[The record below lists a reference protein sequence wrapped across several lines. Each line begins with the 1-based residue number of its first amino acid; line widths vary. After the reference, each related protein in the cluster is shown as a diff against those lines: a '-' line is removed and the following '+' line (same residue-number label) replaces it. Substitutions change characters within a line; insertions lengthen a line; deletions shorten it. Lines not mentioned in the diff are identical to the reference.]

1 MFRLLNGLFLPF
13 WTAAVTVTAVTIAK
27 LRRNHRYVTEGE
39 RFWARGLLKAWG
51 VEVTAEHLDRLPRQ
65 GPYILMANHQS
76 HADVPILFASLPL
89 IPGFL
94 AKKELARIPF
104 LSMAL
109 REGGH
114 VLIDRASRNSA
125 REALKV
131 AAREIQAGK
140 TIAIFPEG
148 TRGGSDALGEFK
160 KGGFLIAKK
169 AGVPVIPVGIL
180 GSRSVWHRDAWLPR
194 AGRVWARV
202 GEPIE
207 PDVIKQ
213 LSVDGLCSRVRAS
226 ILELLGWPETEG
238 SPLLGPSASAPIS
251 IQPEADVNGAG

>member
-1 MFRLLNGLFLPF
+1 MFRLLNGLFLPL

-27 LRRNHRYVTEGE
+27 LRRNHSYVTEGE

-51 VEVTAEHLDRLPRQ
+51 VEVTAEHLERLPRQ

-109 REGGH
+109 RNGGH

-131 AAREIQAGK
+131 AASEIQAGK

-169 AGVPVIPVGIL
+169 AGVPVVPVGIL
-180 GSRSVWHRDAWLPR
+180 GSRAVWHRDAWLPR
-194 AGRVWARV
+194 AGCVRARV
-202 GEPIE
+202 GEPITPE
-207 PDVIKQ
+207 MIEQ
-213 LSVDGLCSRVRAS
+213 LSVDGLCARVRATM
-226 ILELLGWPETEG
+226 LELLGWPETAAQ
-238 SPLLGPSASAPIS
+238 PLASQPPLPIGAPAA
-251 IQPEADVNGAG
+251 ADVNGAE